1 VLGYVARRAV
11 VMLLMLVT
19 LSAICFLL
27 FSAVPTDPA
36 SLTCG
41 KSCTPAIVAANRV
54 RLGLDQPLWTQYW
67 SFLVGIV
74 TGRSYGSGAAS
85 IACPAPC
92 LGYSFR
98 NQDTVTHLIAQA
110 LPVTAQLAIGA
121 FVLWMLIGIGTGLI
135 AAINAGRWPDRLLT
149 GIALVG
155 YSLPVFFIG
164 LLMLVFV
171 VIRWRLLPYPHYSSL
186 LVDPIGWLQ
195 TMILPWIA
203 LAIVFA
209 AFYTRLV
216 RSEVLTTLNSD
227 YIRTARA
234 VGVPEG
240 RVVRKH
246 ALRAG
251 LTPVVTAAGMDVA
264 GVLGGAVITEAVFNL
279 PGLGRLAVSSVVDY
293 DLPVITG
300 VTLVAAGFIIVA
312 NLVVD
317 ILYAVIDPRVRLAG
331 S

>member
-1 VLGYVARRAV
+1 
-11 VMLLMLVT
+11 
-19 LSAICFLL
+19 
-27 FSAVPTDPA
+27 
-36 SLTCG
+36 
-41 KSCTPAIVAANRV
+41 
-54 RLGLDQPLWTQYW
+54 
-67 SFLVGIV
+67 
-74 TGRSYGSGAAS
+74 
-85 IACPAPC
+85 
-92 LGYSFR
+92 
-98 NQDTVTHLIAQA
+98 
-110 LPVTAQLAIGA
+110 
-121 FVLWMLIGIGTGLI
+121 
-135 AAINAGRWPDRLLT
+135 
-149 GIALVG
+149 
-155 YSLPVFFIG
+155 
-164 LLMLVFV
+164 
-171 VIRWRLLPYPHYSSL
+171 

-251 LTPVVTAAGMDVA
+251 LTPVVTAAGMDLA

-293 DLPVITG
+293 DLPVITA

>member
-1 VLGYVARRAV
+1 
-11 VMLLMLVT
+11 MLLMLVV

-27 FSAVPTDPA
+27 FSAVPADPA

-41 KSCTPAIVAANRV
+41 KSCTPAIIAANRV
-54 RLGLDQPLWTQYW
+54 RLGLDQPLWMQYW
-67 SFLVGIV
+67 TFITGIFA
-74 TGRSYGSGAAS
+74 GRTYGSGAAA
-85 IACPAPC
+85 INCVAPC

-98 NQDTVTHLIAQA
+98 NQDTVTHLISQA
-110 LPVTAQLAIGA
+110 LPVTAQLAVGA
-121 FVLWMLIGIGTGLI
+121 FLLWMLVGIGTGLV
-135 AAINAGRWPDRLLT
+135 AAVNAGRWPDRLLT
-149 GIALVG
+149 GLALVG

-164 LLMLVFV
+164 LLMLVFI
-171 VIRWRLLPYPHYSSL
+171 VIRWHLLPYPHYSS
-186 LVDPIGWLQ
+186 VSQDPVGWLQ

-216 RSEVLTTLNSD
+216 RSEVLTALNSD

-234 VGVPEG
+234 AGIPQRV
-240 RVVRKH
+240 VVRKH

-251 LTPVVTAAGMDVA
+251 LTPVVTAAGMDLA

-279 PGLGRLAVSSVVDY
+279 PGLGRLAVSSVVEY
-293 DLPVITG
+293 DLPVITA
-300 VTLVAAGFIIVA
+300 VTLVAAAFIIVA

-317 ILYAVIDPRVRLAG
+317 ALYAAIDPRVWLAG